1 MKRDARKIGMF
12 PMYVIKENF
21 NLFIMFLCGESTSNS
36 RVTLPPPAPINA
48 SNALIYQSDMLWKV
62 IHPIHE

>member
-1 MKRDARKIGMF
+1 
-12 PMYVIKENF
+12 MYEFKENF

-36 RVTLPPPAPINA
+36 RVTPSPLPAPINA
-48 SNALIYQSDMLWKV
+48 SNALIYQIEMLWEM